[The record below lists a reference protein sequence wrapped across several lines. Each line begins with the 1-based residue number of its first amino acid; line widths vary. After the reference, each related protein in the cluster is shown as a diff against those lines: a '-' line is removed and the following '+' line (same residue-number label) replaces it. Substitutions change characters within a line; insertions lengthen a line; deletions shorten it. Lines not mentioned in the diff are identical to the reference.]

1 MRVPYTE
8 RQTET
13 VIGRQPHSFE
23 QLRCACLRKARKRC
37 FRNGEWK
44 PAVEQQGNGM
54 THRAWGG
61 QDCKER
67 SKIVWSLPG
76 FAPSARICNIEGQC
90 WKRSVPGCRDST
102 TSKQQ
107 AREQQQSRRVM
118 SSITIACEAGV
129 LKTPSS
135 GAIDK
140 PTWGDTIG
148 LSGVFAIARHPGVK
162 RAIGLSGG
170 VPWPATRG

>member
-1 MRVPYTE
+1 
-8 RQTET
+8 
-13 VIGRQPHSFE
+13 
-23 QLRCACLRKARKRC
+23 
-37 FRNGEWK
+37 
-44 PAVEQQGNGM
+44 M

-118 SSITIACEAGV
+118 SSITTACEAGV

-135 GAIDK
+135 GAIEK
-140 PTWGDTIG
+140 PTRGDTIG

-162 RAIGLSGG
+162 RAIGLSGDLPRGRAAIRSALLGGGG
-170 VPWPATRG
+170 VDFRVVSATLSGWTFKGAIREDWTFRQKLTWFIRVTR